1 MNSNLIITS
10 IVSELPKVKGEIYE
24 YRIDGGR
31 ILSKAT
37 SVLNNAVRLQ
47 LDELLPLV
55 SKVLVSYSSVG
66 LETRSK
72 GIEFE
77 LLSIPGRVSQF

>member
-37 SVLNNAVRLQ
+37 FVLNDAVRLQ
-47 LDELLPLV
+47 QIADQWL
-55 SKVLVSYSSVG
+55 KH
-66 LETRSK
+66 TAK
-72 GIEFE
+72 
-77 LLSIPGRVSQF
+77 VSQTSMTQVFGKMLWTQQ